1 MLEAYKRSHK
11 VKSWG
16 YKVTKSLNI
25 PLPFTTGTC
34 INFST
39 QEMFLQGLLRVQ

>member
-11 VKSWG
+11 VK
-16 YKVTKSLNI
+16 
-25 PLPFTTGTC
+25 TC